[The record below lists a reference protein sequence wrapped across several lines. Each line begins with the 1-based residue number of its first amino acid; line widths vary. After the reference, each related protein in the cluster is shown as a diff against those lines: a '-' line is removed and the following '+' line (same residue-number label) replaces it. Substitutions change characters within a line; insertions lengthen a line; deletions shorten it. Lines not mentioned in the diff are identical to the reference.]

1 MLELTKVTWS
11 HLQYNL
17 NQVPI
22 FFWWRHEQKYDAIT
36 FTSQYFYFK
45 KVQNPLKTRKTLKEL
60 CNKRQS
66 ISVFSNTAKVVNF
79 RWKNA
84 DAGRFEINIAW
95 ILHTRTFIFASH
107 LFFSVPFDLIYFS
120 CFLTYLHSFITFETL
135 VVKIPD
141 NAIWTLLEN
150 PLLVFLFFT
159 FYCFHYHGFIRY
171 SKHRLYYLHLTP

>member
-1 MLELTKVTWS
+1 MPRWHKISSLYLMSVPNYWTLTKNTQSNPYKIEIMIIYLIKMLELTKVTWS

-17 NQVPI
+17 SQVPI

-107 LFFSVPFDLIYFS
+107 LFFSVPFDLI
-120 CFLTYLHSFITFETL
+120 
-135 VVKIPD
+135 
-141 NAIWTLLEN
+141 
-150 PLLVFLFFT
+150 
-159 FYCFHYHGFIRY
+159 
-171 SKHRLYYLHLTP
+171 